1 MVRHAEMPSALVT
14 DIATDPNGRVLQ
26 IATGRPSVIYVIVPV
41 DGTLRLATGTVF
53 DFYQFEQPLSDR
65 MTDTEWRQRIGVW
78 MSEEGTYNWKAV
90 VEKPW
95 WTASYRVWSRTAIT
109 RTDEKR
115 RGWLLAAA
123 GLAAVM
129 AAALT
134 LAYQSR
140 MLLPLWIRWE
150 SAHICGETAAEPDEI
165 LLRGRRAT
173 VCSGRR
179 CGLAVRARHPRSG
192 CPLVRH
198 RPRRG

>member
-1 MVRHAEMPSALVT
+1 M
-14 DIATDPNGRVLQ
+14 
-26 IATGRPSVIYVIVPV
+26 
-41 DGTLRLATGTVF
+41 
-53 DFYQFEQPLSDR
+53 
-65 MTDTEWRQRIGVW
+65 
-78 MSEEGTYNWKAV
+78 K
-90 VEKPW
+90 
-95 WTASYRVWSRTAIT
+95 
-109 RTDEKR
+109 KR

-173 VCSGRR
+173 VCKG
-179 CGLAVRARHPRSG
+179 GAAVWQSE
-192 CPLVRH
+192 
-198 RPRRG
+198 RGIRVQDVLWCDIDHDGDKEVMIL